1 MFSVKWPGYLVV
13 LLIILTSGC
22 ASQVGPVSP
31 SPVPT
36 RATSTQSWEQ
46 DWERTVAAARTEGKL
61 VAYNA
66 GGGGIEATLS
76 RGFKDKFGIDI
87 EHVSGRGAELSS
99 KIMLEKRAGLH
110 LGDLYLGGA
119 TNPLMEWKPAGILAP
134 IKPLLALPEV
144 LDNSAY
150 YDNEVP
156 FLDKERMYVIPY
168 VQSVGL
174 TIFVNSDVVKTGEI
188 KSYAELLNPRWK
200 EKIVLFDPTV
210 SGTAHSWFYF
220 TVTKLGPDYHRQL
233 AKQNPMITRDKRL
246 QVEWVARGKYPV
258 GLAPSKETMGEFQ
271 QMGAPVQWVVASEG
285 DYLTGGGSLS
295 FFDRAPHPNAARVF
309 VNWILSKEGLTT
321 WSRTAL
327 MSTSRKDVAT
337 DFLPPEAR
345 RKPNLQYFSTD
356 SEEAKEKATEATK
369 LSKEIYGPLLK

>member
-1 MFSVKWPGYLVV
+1 MFTGKWISYFMV
-13 LLIILTSGC
+13 LYIIL
-22 ASQVGPVSP
+22 ASSCVSQPASVSP

-36 RATSTQSWEQ
+36 KDGLKQPWEE
-46 DWERTVAAARTEGKL
+46 DWDKTVAAARTEGKL

-66 GGGGIEATLS
+66 GGSGVEAVLS
-76 RGFKDKFGIDI
+76 RGFKEKFGIDI
-87 EHVSGRGAELSS
+87 EHVSGRGAELSG

-144 LDNSAY
+144 LDGSAY
-150 YDNEVP
+150 YDNNVP
-156 FLDKERMYVIPY
+156 FLDKEGMYVIPY

-174 TIFVNSDVVKTGEI
+174 TIFINSDLVKPGEI
-188 KSYAELLNPRWK
+188 KSYADLLNPKWK

-220 TVTKLGPDYHRQL
+220 TVTTLGPDYHRQL

-246 QVEWVARGKYPV
+246 QVEWVARGKYLA
-258 GLAPSKETMGEFQ
+258 GLAPSKETVGEFQ
-271 QMGAPVQWVVASEG
+271 QVGAPIQWAVAAEG

-295 FFDRAPHPNAARVF
+295 YFDRAPHPNAAKVF
-309 VNWILSKEGLTT
+309 VNWILSKEGLTA

-327 MSTSRKDVAT
+327 MSTSRKDVPT

-345 RKPNLQYFSTD
+345 RDPNLRYFSTD
-356 SEEAKEKATEATK
+356 SEEAKEKATDVTK
-369 LSKEIYGPLLK
+369 LSKEIYGPLLR